1 MEGDQPY
8 PHTYEG
14 LDQLV
19 RRLRG
24 PDGCPWDREQT
35 HDSLKG
41 KLLEECYELVEA
53 IEEGDASDLAEELGD
68 VLFHVVFQI
77 HVAAQN
83 GEFQP
88 ERVFGSVIRK
98 LVRRHPHVFGDAKV
112 ADSEEL
118 LASWDSIKRRE
129 RAGTGASL
137 LDGVPRTAP
146 ALSYAQEAQRRAAR
160 AGFDWDDYAGVVQK
174 VAEELAELESAG
186 SDAEREAELGDL
198 LFSVVNAAR
207 WLGVDAEGALRHAN
221 SRFYARFAVMER
233 LSLDRGLS
241 FAELPMEEK
250 DALWEEA
257 KSLPTASEGR

>member
-14 LDQLV
+14 VNQLV

-35 HDSLKG
+35 HESLKE

-53 IEEGDASDLAEELGD
+53 IEDGDPSKMAEELGD
-68 VLFHVVFQI
+68 VLFHVVFQ
-77 HVAAQN
+77 VQMAAQD
-83 GEFQP
+83 GGFP
-88 ERVFGSVIRK
+88 PDHVYGSVIRK
-98 LVRRHPHVFGDAKV
+98 LVRRHPHVFGDATVK
-112 ADSEEL
+112 DSEEL
-118 LASWDSIKRRE
+118 LANWDSIKRSE
-129 RAGTGASL
+129 KAGSGSSA

-146 ALSYAQEAQRRAAR
+146 ALSYAQEVQKRAAR
-160 AGFDWDDYAGVVQK
+160 AGFDWDAYAGVVQK
-174 VAEELAELESAG
+174 VAEELGELELVN
-186 SDAEREAELGDL
+186 SDAEREAEMGDL
-198 LFSVVNAAR
+198 LFSMVNASR

-221 SRFYARFAVMER
+221 ARFHGRYAAMEK

-241 FAELPMEEK
+241 FADLPMEEK

-257 KSLPTASEGR
+257 KSLPAASEGA

>member
-8 PHTYEG
+8 PYTYGG
-14 LDQLV
+14 LNQLV

-24 PDGCPWDREQT
+24 LDGCPWDREQT
-35 HDSLKG
+35 RESLKE

-53 IEEGDASDLAEELGD
+53 IEEGDPSKLAEELGD

-77 HVAAQN
+77 HMAAES

-88 ERVFGSVIRK
+88 ERVYGSVIRK
-98 LVRRHPHVFGDAKV
+98 LVRRHPHVFAGASVNDT
-112 ADSEEL
+112 EEL
-118 LASWDSIKRRE
+118 LANWDSIKRSE
-129 RAGTGASL
+129 RAGTGASA

-146 ALSYAQEAQRRAAR
+146 ALSYAQEVQKRAAR
-160 AGFDWDDYAGVVQK
+160 AGFDWDEYAGVVQK
-174 VAEELAELESAG
+174 VAEELTELESAG

-221 SRFYARFAVMER
+221 ARFHDRFSAMEK
-233 LSLDRGLS
+233 LSLDRGHS
-241 FAELPMEEK
+241 FVDLPMEEK

-257 KSLPTASEGR
+257 KSLPTGLKRS

>member
-35 HDSLKG
+35 HDSLKE

-53 IEEGDASDLAEELGD
+53 IEEGDASELAEELGD

-83 GEFQP
+83 GEFLP

-137 LDGVPRTAP
+137 LDGVPGTAP

-186 SDAEREAELGDL
+186 SDPEREAELGDL

-221 SRFYARFAVMER
+221 SRFYARFGVMER

>member
-24 PDGCPWDREQT
+24 PEGCPWDREQT
-35 HDSLKG
+35 RESLKE

-53 IEEGDASDLAEELGD
+53 IEDGEASKLAEELGD

-77 HVAAQN
+77 HMAAQS
-83 GEFQP
+83 GEFPP
-88 ERVFGSVIRK
+88 EQVFGSVIQK

-118 LASWDSIKRRE
+118 LANWDSIKRRE

-160 AGFDWDDYAGVVQK
+160 AGFDWDDYAGVVEK

-186 SDAEREAELGDL
+186 SDQEREAELGDL

-221 SRFYARFAVMER
+221 ARFYARFVAMEK
-233 LSLDRGLS
+233 LSLDKGLS
-241 FAELPMEEK
+241 FADLPMNEK

-257 KSLPTASEGR
+257 KSLPTASEGP